1 MPARRCELWRA
12 GDGSTLWYGLS
23 SSRSGPSSPR
33 CRSDCLLSLTQW
45 KPEVRQFVPRERP
58 SHLNSLPRTSERT
71 QDHVELGLELRDSSE
86 LDAQLSFSV
95 AEPLVDRPGRCDGGR
110 TASNCARSGGCTGRR
125 KCQSSHGVLRS
136 RERMP

>member
-1 MPARRCELWRA
+1 MVRSFIITI
-12 GDGSTLWYGLS
+12 GSFLS
-23 SSRSGPSSPR
+23 SLPKRLSPVLDTVETRSAAVRSARTAITLELPS
-33 CRSDCLLSLTQW
+33 
-45 KPEVRQFVPRERP
+45 
-58 SHLNSLPRTSERT
+58 RTSERT

-136 RERMP
+136 RERMPR